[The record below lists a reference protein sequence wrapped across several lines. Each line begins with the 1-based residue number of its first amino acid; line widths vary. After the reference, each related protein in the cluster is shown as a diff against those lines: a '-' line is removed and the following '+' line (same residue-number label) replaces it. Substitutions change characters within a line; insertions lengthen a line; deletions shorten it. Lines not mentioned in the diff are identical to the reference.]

1 MFKFKDVKLSQL
13 VASFAKYKAPKK
25 NSTLIVFY

>member
-13 VASFAKYKAPKK
+13 VASFAKNNAKQIM
-25 NSTLIVFY
+25 STIIVSF